1 MGGIKHT
8 SIKGSKRY
16 ESPAVLMT
24 KADVVTTKFVLQL
37 SPLYLPFGCS
47 SVLVD
52 NH

>member
-1 MGGIKHT
+1 
-8 SIKGSKRY
+8 
-16 ESPAVLMT
+16 MT

-47 SVLVD
+47 SVLAD